1 MENLGL
7 TLMPNSKLIS
17 QRLLTLNAFN
27 EHWHSPGFL
36 FVTAAL
42 LGATTVLGFA
52 PFYFYSLPLITLF
65 VLCDLLC
72 RSQTSFHAFCVGLC
86 FGLGMYV
93 AGLSWMVTTL
103 HDFGEMPLWLAYM
116 STAILCLYLA
126 SFTALATWI
135 AAYARALWCLPFAWG
150 LADWL
155 RGYIGGGFPW
165 MTMGYTQVPG
175 GLFSSYLPVTGVYGL
190 SIIVVGIVVT
200 FLYALRGSGR
210 RRWVGALSMTA
221 IVVIAMGLQHV
232 SWTTKGDPIR
242 VSLLQGNISQQTK
255 WSAEHSKQIVL
266 SYLDLMQQADAEVM
280 VLPETAF
287 PIYLSQAMGKT
298 KDKLMALAFEKHADI
313 LVGMLDW
320 QDAGTTRQKFNAVVN
335 YGVSGLQVQHKTHL
349 VPFGEFVPLSFLFSP
364 IYQHWFHMPHN
375 DFSVGQAKQ
384 LFLLGANNA
393 AVSIC
398 YDDLFGADLAE
409 YAREA
414 SYIVSVSNGAWF
426 GHSAGLEQY
435 LQFSQARAIESQ
447 KMIARA
453 SNNGITAFID
463 KNGEVLVRAAKN
475 KALTL
480 NYTVDSYQGATLY
493 SRCKEAIF
501 YILELIGLI
510 CIAFRLISVKKNS
523 QINGSCV

>member
-1 MENLGL
+1 MINFL
-7 TLMPNSKLIS
+7 K
-17 QRLLTLNAFN
+17 RY
-27 EHWHSPGFL
+27 WHRPGFL
-36 FVTAAL
+36 FGTAAL
-42 LGATTVLGFA
+42 LGALTVLGFA
-52 PFYFYSLPLITLF
+52 PFYFYSLPLITLL
-65 VLCDLLC
+65 VLCWLLC
-72 RSQTSFHAFCVGLC
+72 RSKTSFHAFGLGLC
-86 FGLGMYV
+86 FGLGMYAV
-93 AGLSWMVTTL
+93 GLSWMVTTL
-103 HDFGEMPLWLAYM
+103 HDFGEMPLWLAYL

-126 SFTALATWI
+126 SFTALATWLTV
-135 AAYARALWCLPFAWG
+135 YVRALWCLPFAWG
-150 LADWL
+150 AGDWL

-165 MTMGYTQVPG
+165 LTMGYTQVPG
-175 GLFSSYLPVTGVYGL
+175 GLLTSYLPVTGIYGL
-190 SIIVVGIVVT
+190 SVILLGVVVT
-200 FLYALRGSGR
+200 FCYVLMGAGKT
-210 RRWVGALSMTA
+210 RWLGALST
-221 IVVIAMGLQHV
+221 IVIVALAMGLQHV
-232 SWTTKGDPIR
+232 SWTTKGDPVR
-242 VSLLQGNISQQTK
+242 VALLQGNIAQQTK
-255 WSAEHSKQIVL
+255 WSVEQSKQIIL
-266 SYLDLMQQADAEVM
+266 GYLDLMQQADAEVL

-287 PIYLSQAMGKT
+287 PIFLSQAMGKT
-298 KDKLMALAFEKHADI
+298 KDKLMAVAFEKHADI

-320 QDAGTTRQKFNAVVN
+320 QEVGVTRQKFNAVVN

-349 VPFGEFVPLSFLFSP
+349 VPFGEFVPLPFLFSP

-375 DFSVGQAKQ
+375 DFSVGQTKQ

-435 LQFSQARAIESQ
+435 LQFTQARAIESQ

-480 NYTVDSYQGATLY
+480 NYTVDSYQGSTLY
-493 SRCKEAIF
+493 SRCKDAIF
-501 YILELIGLI
+501 YILQLIGLI
-510 CIAFRLISVKKNS
+510 CIASRLISVKKNS
-523 QINGSCV
+523 QMGGTYV